1 MSREDKGTRA
11 HMRAQDLGTPLVR
24 FMVPALLVT
33 AVVLGMGLAGLQP
46 ETGWTG
52 EISAWRSPLA
62 VPPGLWMCLLV
73 GFGASMVSAWVWA
86 LKPSDP
92 PAILFAVSG
101 LTTLMFSVSTTV
113 WMFAMPVSE
122 SASLAAGVINCV
134 GASGFGIVMM
144 CLFMIYPAKLPG
156 WRWMMAATALGFG
169 GVTYWVMFGPS
180 PDFML
185 VHPITFWEMVGIIAL
200 VVWQI
205 FATRGDPA
213 QRSIALWLGAA
224 VVLGAGGFIF
234 TVAFPHTFG
243 FEPLMDETIAFGF
256 FLLIYAALTVGLM
269 RFRVFGLGGWAFQLM
284 FHFLAALGVLALDVA
299 LIGLLSFEPGAAFS
313 VALLLAAAVYLPLR
327 SLAWRKLTGQSRPDE
342 AELFR
347 SVMDIA
353 LTPGGDQRAHRWR
366 RLMRDMFGPLEV
378 MALPGEEPRVRI
390 EEEGTL
396 MVLPGVADSP
406 ALSLRYRNG
415 GRGLYSPKDAALASQ
430 IVKLMRYAEG
440 NRSAYD
446 RGVSEERARIAR
458 DIHDNI
464 GAQLLRALHSRETGR
479 KDAMI
484 RETLTDIRDVINN
497 AQGAEAPMEDVLAD
511 LRAETAD
518 RLEPHG
524 IMLSWNLHAAPGA
537 LLSRQKVHALRAL
550 IREAVSNTI
559 KHAGAREV
567 EVTIRLDREWLSLK
581 VRDDGKGLAAQTDS
595 LGNGLGNMKIRVESF
610 GGDISLEGGEG
621 TCLSAR
627 IPAFEMAA
635 E

>member
-1 MSREDKGTRA
+1 MSV
-11 HMRAQDLGTPLVR
+11 QDLNTPLVR
-24 FMVPALLVT
+24 FAVPAVLVVVVT
-33 AVVLGMGLAGLQP
+33 GMMAVAALQP
-46 ETGWTG
+46 ASGWTD
-52 EISAWRSPLA
+52 AVQLWRSPLA
-62 VPPGLWMCLLV
+62 VGAGVWVPLLV
-73 GFGASMVSAWVWA
+73 GFGACMVSAWVWA
-86 LKPSDP
+86 LKPADP
-92 PAILFAVSG
+92 AAILFAVSG
-101 LTTLMFSVSTTV
+101 LTTLMFSAAAVV
-113 WMFAMPVSE
+113 WLFAMPLSE
-122 SASLAAGVINCV
+122 AGYLLAGIINCI

-144 CLFMIYPAKLPG
+144 CLFMIYPVKLPG
-156 WRWMMAATALGFG
+156 WRWMMAATVLGFG

-185 VHPITFWEMVGIIAL
+185 VHPITFWEMVGIFAL
-200 VVWQI
+200 VGLQI
-205 FATRGDPA
+205 FATRDDPV

-224 VVLGAGGFIF
+224 VVLGAGGFIS

-243 FEPLMDETIAFGF
+243 FTPLLDENIAFGF
-256 FLLIYAALTVGLM
+256 FLLIYVALTVGLM

-284 FHFLAALGVLALDVA
+284 FHFLAALAVLVLDLA
-299 LIGLLSFEPGAAFS
+299 LIGILSFEPGAAFS
-313 VALLLAAAVYLPLR
+313 VALLAAAAVYLPMR
-327 SLAWRKLTGQSRPDE
+327 SFAWRKLTGQARPDE

-347 SVMDIA
+347 AVIDIA
-353 LTPGGDQRAHRWR
+353 LRPSGEERAGRWR
-366 RLMRDMFGPLEV
+366 KLMRDIFRPLEV
-378 MALPGEEPRVRI
+378 KPVDAAVTRVRV
-390 EEEGTL
+390 EDEGTL

-406 ALSLRYRNG
+406 PLSLRYKNG
-415 GRGLYSPKDAALASQ
+415 GRGLYSPKDVTLAAQ
-430 IVKLMRYAEG
+430 IVKLMRYAEE
-440 NRSAYD
+440 NRNAYD

-524 IMLSWNLHAAPGA
+524 ITLGWMLQAAPGA

-559 KHAGAREV
+559 KHAGARNV
-567 EVTIRLDREWLSLK
+567 EVTIHLDADWLRLR
-581 VRDDGKGLAAQTDS
+581 VADDGKGLPAQKAS

-610 GGDISLEGGEG
+610 GGEMTLESDTG
-621 TCLSAR
+621 TCLAAR
-627 IPAFEMAA
+627 IPVFEMAA

>member
-1 MSREDKGTRA
+1 
-11 HMRAQDLGTPLVR
+11 MRAQDLNTPLVR
-24 FMVPALLVT
+24 FAVPALLVVVVT
-33 AVVLGMGLAGLQP
+33 GLMTLAVLQP
-46 ETGWTG
+46 ASGPTD
-52 EISAWRSPLA
+52 IVRNWRSPLEVGA
-62 VPPGLWMCLLV
+62 GAWISLLV
-73 GFGASMVSAWVWA
+73 GFGACLVSAWVWA
-86 LKPSDP
+86 LKPADP
-92 PAILFAVSG
+92 AAILFAVSG
-101 LTTLMFSVSTTV
+101 VTTLMFSAAAVV
-113 WMFAMPVSE
+113 WLFAMPLSD
-122 SASLAAGVINCV
+122 AGYLLAGIINCI

-144 CLFMIYPAKLPG
+144 CLFMIYPVKLPG
-156 WRWMMAATALGFG
+156 WRWMMAATVLGFG

-185 VHPITFWEMVGIIAL
+185 VHPITFWEMAGIFAL
-200 VVWQI
+200 VGWQI
-205 FATRGDPA
+205 FATRDDPV

-224 VVLGAGGFIF
+224 VVLGAGGFIS

-243 FEPLMDETIAFGF
+243 FTPLLDENIAFGF
-256 FLLIYAALTVGLM
+256 FLLIYVALTVGLM

-284 FHFLAALGVLALDVA
+284 FHFLAALAVLVLDLA
-299 LIGLLSFEPGAAFS
+299 LIGILSFEPGAAFS
-313 VALLLAAAVYLPLR
+313 VALLAAAAVYLPMR
-327 SLAWRKLTGQSRPDE
+327 SFAWRKLTGQARPDE

-347 SVMDIA
+347 AVIDIA
-353 LTPGGDQRAHRWR
+353 LRPSGEERAGRWR
-366 RLMRDMFGPLEV
+366 KLMRDIFGPLEV
-378 MALPGEEPRVRI
+378 KPVAAAVARVRV
-390 EEEGTL
+390 EDEGTL

-406 ALSLRYRNG
+406 PLSLRYKNG
-415 GRGLYSPKDAALASQ
+415 GRGLYSPKDVTLAAQ
-430 IVKLMRYAEG
+430 IVKLMRYAEE
-440 NRSAYD
+440 NRNAYD

-524 IMLSWNLHAAPGA
+524 ISLGWTLQAAPGA

-559 KHAGAREV
+559 KHAGARHV
-567 EVTIRLDREWLSLK
+567 EVTIGLDADWLQLT
-581 VRDDGKGLAAQTDS
+581 VTDDGKGLPAQKAS
-595 LGNGLGNMKIRVESF
+595 LGNGLGNMKVRVESF
-610 GGDISLEGGEG
+610 GGEMALESGDG
-621 TCLSAR
+621 TRLLAR
-627 IPAFEMAA
+627 IPVFEMAA

>member
-1 MSREDKGTRA
+1 
-11 HMRAQDLGTPLVR
+11 MRAQDLNTPLVR
-24 FMVPALLVT
+24 FAVPALLVVVVT
-33 AVVLGMGLAGLQP
+33 GLMTLAVLQP
-46 ETGWTG
+46 ASGPTD
-52 EISAWRSPLA
+52 IVRNWRSPLEVGA
-62 VPPGLWMCLLV
+62 GAWISLLV
-73 GFGASMVSAWVWA
+73 GFGACLVSAWVWA
-86 LKPSDP
+86 LKPADP
-92 PAILFAVSG
+92 AAILFAVSG
-101 LTTLMFSVSTTV
+101 VTTLMFSAAAVV
-113 WMFAMPVSE
+113 WLFAMPLSD
-122 SASLAAGVINCV
+122 AGYLLAGIINCI

-144 CLFMIYPAKLPG
+144 CLFMIYPVKLPG
-156 WRWMMAATALGFG
+156 WRWMMAATVLGFG

-185 VHPITFWEMVGIIAL
+185 VHPITFWEMVGIFAL
-200 VVWQI
+200 VGWQI
-205 FATRGDPA
+205 FATRNDPV

-224 VVLGAGGFIF
+224 VVLGAGGFIS

-243 FEPLMDETIAFGF
+243 FTPLLDENIAFGF
-256 FLLIYAALTVGLM
+256 FLLIYVALTVGLM

-284 FHFLAALGVLALDVA
+284 FHFLAALAVLVLDLA
-299 LIGLLSFEPGAAFS
+299 LIGILSFEPGAAFS
-313 VALLLAAAVYLPLR
+313 VALLAAAAVYLPMR
-327 SLAWRKLTGQSRPDE
+327 SFAWRKLTGQARPDE

-347 SVMDIA
+347 AVIDIA
-353 LTPGGDQRAHRWR
+353 LRPSGEERAGRWR
-366 RLMRDMFGPLEV
+366 KLMRDIFGPLEV
-378 MALPGEEPRVRI
+378 KPVEAAVARVRV
-390 EEEGTL
+390 EDEGTL

-406 ALSLRYRNG
+406 PLSLRYKNG
-415 GRGLYSPKDAALASQ
+415 GRGLYSPKDVTLAAQ
-430 IVKLMRYAEG
+430 IVKLMRYAEE
-440 NRSAYD
+440 NRNAYD

-524 IMLSWNLHAAPGA
+524 ISLGWTLQAAPGA

-559 KHAGAREV
+559 KHAGARHV
-567 EVTIRLDREWLSLK
+567 EVTIGLDADWLQLT
-581 VRDDGKGLAAQTDS
+581 VTDDGKGLPAQKAS
-595 LGNGLGNMKIRVESF
+595 LGNGLGNMKVRVESF
-610 GGDISLEGGEG
+610 GGEMALESGDG
-621 TCLSAR
+621 TRLLAR
-627 IPAFEMAA
+627 IPVFEMAA

>member
-1 MSREDKGTRA
+1 
-11 HMRAQDLGTPLVR
+11 MRAQDLNTPLVR
-24 FMVPALLVT
+24 FAVPALLVVVVT
-33 AVVLGMGLAGLQP
+33 GLMTLAVLQP
-46 ETGWTG
+46 ASGPTD
-52 EISAWRSPLA
+52 IVRNWRSPLEVGA
-62 VPPGLWMCLLV
+62 GAWISLLV
-73 GFGASMVSAWVWA
+73 GFGACLVSAWVWA
-86 LKPSDP
+86 LKPADP
-92 PAILFAVSG
+92 AAILFAVSG
-101 LTTLMFSVSTTV
+101 VTTLMFSAAAVV
-113 WMFAMPVSE
+113 WLFAMPLSD
-122 SASLAAGVINCV
+122 AGYLLAGIINCI

-144 CLFMIYPAKLPG
+144 CLFMIYPVKLPG
-156 WRWMMAATALGFG
+156 WRWMMAATVLGFG

-185 VHPITFWEMVGIIAL
+185 VHPITFWEMVGIFAL
-200 VVWQI
+200 VGWQI
-205 FATRGDPA
+205 FATRNDPV

-224 VVLGAGGFIF
+224 VVLGAGGFIS

-243 FEPLMDETIAFGF
+243 FTPLLDENIAFGF
-256 FLLIYAALTVGLM
+256 FLLIYVALTVGLM

-284 FHFLAALGVLALDVA
+284 FHFLAALAVLVLDLA
-299 LIGLLSFEPGAAFS
+299 LIGILSFEPGAAFS
-313 VALLLAAAVYLPLR
+313 VALLAAAAVYLPMR
-327 SLAWRKLTGQSRPDE
+327 SFAWRKLTGQARPDE

-347 SVMDIA
+347 AVIDIA
-353 LTPGGDQRAHRWR
+353 LRPSGEERAGRWR
-366 RLMRDMFGPLEV
+366 KLMRDIFGPLEV
-378 MALPGEEPRVRI
+378 KPVEAAVARVRV
-390 EEEGTL
+390 EDEGTL

-406 ALSLRYRNG
+406 PLSLRYKNG
-415 GRGLYSPKDAALASQ
+415 GRGLYSPKDVTLAAQ
-430 IVKLMRYAEG
+430 IVKLMRYAEE
-440 NRSAYD
+440 NRNAYD

-524 IMLSWNLHAAPGA
+524 IMLGWNLQAAPGA

-559 KHAGAREV
+559 KHAGARHV
-567 EVTIRLDREWLSLK
+567 EVTISLDADWLHLT
-581 VRDDGKGLAAQTDS
+581 VTDDGKGLPAQKAS
-595 LGNGLGNMKIRVESF
+595 LGNGLGNMKVRVESF
-610 GGDISLEGGEG
+610 GGEMALESGEG
-621 TCLSAR
+621 TRLLAR
-627 IPAFEMAA
+627 IPVFEMAA

>member
-1 MSREDKGTRA
+1 
-11 HMRAQDLGTPLVR
+11 MRAQDLNTPLVR
-24 FMVPALLVT
+24 FAVPALLVVLVT
-33 AVVLGMGLAGLQP
+33 GTMTLAVLQP
-46 ETGWTG
+46 ASGPTD
-52 EISAWRSPLA
+52 IVSRWRSPLEVGA
-62 VPPGLWMCLLV
+62 GAWVSLLV
-73 GFGASMVSAWVWA
+73 GFGACLVSAWVWA
-86 LKPSDP
+86 LKPADP
-92 PAILFAVSG
+92 AAILFAVSG
-101 LTTLMFSVSTTV
+101 LTTLMFSAAAVV
-113 WMFAMPVSE
+113 WLFAMPLTD
-122 SASLAAGVINCV
+122 AGYLLAGIINCV

-144 CLFMIYPAKLPG
+144 CLFMIYPVKLPG
-156 WRWMMAATALGFG
+156 WRWMMAATVLGFG

-185 VHPITFWEMVGIIAL
+185 VHPITFWEMVGIFAL
-200 VVWQI
+200 VGWQI
-205 FATRGDPA
+205 FATRNDPV

-224 VVLGAGGFIF
+224 VVLGAGGFIS

-243 FEPLMDETIAFGF
+243 FTPLLDENIAFGF
-256 FLLIYAALTVGLM
+256 FLLIYVALTVGLM

-284 FHFLAALGVLALDVA
+284 FHFLAALAVLVLDLA
-299 LIGLLSFEPGAAFS
+299 LIGILSFEPGAAFS
-313 VALLLAAAVYLPLR
+313 VALVAAAAVYLPMR
-327 SLAWRKLTGQSRPDE
+327 SFAWRKLTGQARPDE

-347 SVMDIA
+347 AVIDIA
-353 LTPGGDQRAHRWR
+353 LRPSGEERAGQWR
-366 RLMRDMFGPLEV
+366 RLMRDIFGPLEV
-378 MALPGEEPRVRI
+378 KPVDAAVARVRV
-390 EEEGTL
+390 EDEGTL

-406 ALSLRYRNG
+406 PLSLRYKNG
-415 GRGLYSPKDAALASQ
+415 GRGLYSPKDVTLAAQ
-430 IVKLMRYAEG
+430 IVKLMRYAEE
-440 NRSAYD
+440 NRNAYD

-524 IMLSWNLHAAPGA
+524 ITLGWNLQAAPGA

-559 KHAGAREV
+559 KHAGARHV
-567 EVTIRLDREWLSLK
+567 EVMIRLDADWLQLT
-581 VRDDGKGLAAQTDS
+581 VTDDGKGLPAQKAS
-595 LGNGLGNMKIRVESF
+595 LGNGLGNMKVRVESF
-610 GGDISLEGGEG
+610 GGEMALESGEG
-621 TCLSAR
+621 TRLSAR
-627 IPAFEMAA
+627 IPVFEMAA

>member
-1 MSREDKGTRA
+1 MSV
-11 HMRAQDLGTPLVR
+11 QDLNTPLVR
-24 FMVPALLVT
+24 FAVPAVLVVVVT
-33 AVVLGMGLAGLQP
+33 GMMAVAALQP
-46 ETGWTG
+46 ASGWTD
-52 EISAWRSPLA
+52 AVQLWRSPLA
-62 VPPGLWMCLLV
+62 AGAGVWVPLLV
-73 GFGASMVSAWVWA
+73 GFGACLVSAWVWA
-86 LKPSDP
+86 LKPADP
-92 PAILFAVSG
+92 AAILFAVSG
-101 LTTLMFSVSTTV
+101 LTTLMFSAAAVV
-113 WMFAMPVSE
+113 WLFAMPLSE
-122 SASLAAGVINCV
+122 AGYLLAGIINCI

-144 CLFMIYPAKLPG
+144 CLFMIYPVKLPG
-156 WRWMMAATALGFG
+156 WRWMMAATVLGFG

-185 VHPITFWEMVGIIAL
+185 VHPITFWEMVGIFVL
-200 VVWQI
+200 VGWQI
-205 FATRGDPA
+205 FATRDDPV

-224 VVLGAGGFIF
+224 VVLGAGGFIS

-243 FEPLMDETIAFGF
+243 FTPLLDENIAFGF
-256 FLLIYAALTVGLM
+256 FLLIYVALTVGLM

-284 FHFLAALGVLALDVA
+284 FHFLAALTVLVLDLA
-299 LIGLLSFEPGAAFS
+299 LIGILSFEPGAAFS
-313 VALLLAAAVYLPLR
+313 VALLAAAAVYLPMR
-327 SLAWRKLTGQSRPDE
+327 SFAWRKLTGQARPDE

-347 SVMDIA
+347 AVIDIA
-353 LTPGGDQRAHRWR
+353 LRPSGEERAGQWR
-366 RLMRDMFGPLEV
+366 RLMRDIFGPLEV
-378 MALPGEEPRVRI
+378 KPVDAAVARVRV
-390 EEEGTL
+390 EDEGTL

-406 ALSLRYRNG
+406 PLSLRYKNG
-415 GRGLYSPKDAALASQ
+415 GRGLYSPKDVTLAAQ
-430 IVKLMRYAEG
+430 IVKLMRYAEE
-440 NRSAYD
+440 NRNAYD

-524 IMLSWNLHAAPGA
+524 IALGWTLHAAPGA

-559 KHAGAREV
+559 KHAGARSV
-567 EVTIRLDREWLSLK
+567 DVTIRLDADWLRLR
-581 VRDDGKGLAAQTDS
+581 VADDGKGLPAQKAS

-610 GGDISLEGGEG
+610 GGEMTLESDMG
-621 TCLSAR
+621 TCLAAR
-627 IPAFEMAA
+627 IPVFEMAA

>member
-1 MSREDKGTRA
+1 
-11 HMRAQDLGTPLVR
+11 MRAQDLNTPLVR
-24 FMVPALLVT
+24 FAVPALLVVLVT
-33 AVVLGMGLAGLQP
+33 GMMTLAVLQP
-46 ETGWTG
+46 ASGPTD
-52 EISAWRSPLA
+52 IVSRWRSPLEVGA
-62 VPPGLWMCLLV
+62 GVWVSLLV
-73 GFGASMVSAWVWA
+73 GFGACLVSAWVWA
-86 LKPSDP
+86 LKPADP
-92 PAILFAVSG
+92 AAILFAVSG
-101 LTTLMFSVSTTV
+101 LTTLMFSAAAVV
-113 WMFAMPVSE
+113 WLFAMPLSD
-122 SASLAAGVINCV
+122 AGYLLAGIINCV

-144 CLFMIYPAKLPG
+144 CLFMIYPVKLPG
-156 WRWMMAATALGFG
+156 WRWMMAATLLGFG

-185 VHPITFWEMVGIIAL
+185 VHPITFWEMVGIFAL
-200 VVWQI
+200 VGWQI
-205 FATRGDPA
+205 FATRNDPV

-224 VVLGAGGFIF
+224 VVLGAGGFIS

-243 FEPLMDETIAFGF
+243 FTPLLDENIAFGF
-256 FLLIYAALTVGLM
+256 FLLIYVALTVGLM

-284 FHFLAALGVLALDVA
+284 FHFLAALAVLVLDLA
-299 LIGLLSFEPGAAFS
+299 LIGILSFEPGAAFS
-313 VALLLAAAVYLPLR
+313 VALVAAAAVYLPMR
-327 SLAWRKLTGQSRPDE
+327 SFAWRKLTGQARPDE

-347 SVMDIA
+347 AVIDIA
-353 LTPGGDQRAHRWR
+353 LRPSGEERAGRWR
-366 RLMRDMFGPLEV
+366 KLMRDIFGPLEV
-378 MALPGEEPRVRI
+378 KPVEAAVARVRV
-390 EEEGTL
+390 EDEGTL

-406 ALSLRYRNG
+406 PLSLRYKNG
-415 GRGLYSPKDAALASQ
+415 GRGLYSPKDVTLAAQ
-430 IVKLMRYAEG
+430 IVKLMRYAEE
-440 NRSAYD
+440 NRNAYD

-524 IMLSWNLHAAPGA
+524 ITLGWTLQAAPGA

-559 KHAGAREV
+559 KHAGARHV
-567 EVTIRLDREWLSLK
+567 EVTIGLDADWLQLT
-581 VRDDGKGLAAQTDS
+581 VTDDGKGLPAQKAS
-595 LGNGLGNMKIRVESF
+595 LGNGLGNMKVRVESF
-610 GGDISLEGGEG
+610 GGEMALESGAG
-621 TCLSAR
+621 TRLSAR
-627 IPAFEMAA
+627 IPVFEIAA